1 MTRIIALA
9 NQKGGVGKTTTTL
22 NLGAALA
29 ERGHRVLLVD
39 LDPQSNLT
47 ICLGLKPY
55 EQEHT
60 TYQVL
65 LNPKAGLAF
74 AIQPVRERLDLVPAT
89 LEMAAAEI
97 ELASRVGRETLLRRA
112 VASVR
117 NNYDYILL
125 DPPPSLGLFTLN
137 ALASATEVLIPL
149 QVEYLAYQAIA
160 QLQQTIELMQEEINP
175 SLEIGGVLCT
185 MVDSRKRLDTTIENR
200 IRKLFGD
207 RVYQTVI
214 PDNVKLA
221 EATMLGIPVM
231 EHDASSAGAQAYGA
245 LAEEVESGTQT

>member
-1 MTRIIALA
+1 MPRIIALA

-47 ICLGLKPY
+47 VCLGLKPY
-55 EQEHT
+55 AQEHT

-74 AIQPVRERLDLVPAT
+74 AIQPVREHLDLVPAT

-112 VASVR
+112 LASVR

-125 DPPPSLGLFTLN
+125 DPPRSLGLFTLN

-200 IRKLFGD
+200 IRKLFGE
-207 RVYQTVI
+207 RVYKTVI

-221 EATMLGIPVM
+221 EATMLGVPVM

-245 LAEEVESGTQT
+245 LAEEVDSGTPT